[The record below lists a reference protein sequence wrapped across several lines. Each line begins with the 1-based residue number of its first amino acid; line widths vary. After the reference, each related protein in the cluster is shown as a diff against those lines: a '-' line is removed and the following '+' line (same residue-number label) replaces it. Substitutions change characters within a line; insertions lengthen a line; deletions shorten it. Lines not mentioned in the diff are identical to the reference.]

1 MVVLS
6 TVFFCIQLSF
16 SFFNIS
22 LSLHSFCCS
31 SSFLTSRFHVEGE
44 PRGASVHYRV
54 GQPAPGDSSST
65 QCQLQISHYR
75 GRCVVENTKRWHHS
89 RTVLSYMSHR
99 HAALS
104 VCAAIFQSLS
114 FSGITAAD
122 IVQNFDRGCSSTLFL
137 LPSIRMDLRP

>member
-16 SFFNIS
+16 SFFSIS

-75 GRCVVENTKRWHHS
+75 GSDTTVELCYLTCHIDMLHCLFVLLFFSRC
-89 RTVLSYMSHR
+89 LSQELLPH
-99 HAALS
+99 
-104 VCAAIFQSLS
+104 
-114 FSGITAAD
+114 